1 MPAQMLWFA
10 VRAWGWHMKFKKK
23 KKKKNADVCC

>member
-23 KKKKNADVCC
+23 KKKNADVCC